1 MRSEKNVRE
10 AIDKYSDMIMRISM
24 THLKNIQDTE
34 DVFQEVFL
42 KYAQSDTTFDSE
54 EHEKAWLIR
63 VTVNCCKDNLK
74 SFFRKNT
81 LPIDDYLNEF
91 PLINN
96 ENKEVL
102 KVVLSLPNKYR
113 DVIYLHYY
121 EGYSVK
127 EIADLLHK
135 NVNTVYTL
143 MNRAKP
149 LLKDK
154 IGGEVD
160 A

>member
-24 THLKNIQDTE
+24 TRLKNIQDTE

-42 KYAQSDTTFDSE
+42 KYAQSDTTFDSD

-81 LPIDDYLNEF
+81 LPIDDYLN
-91 PLINN
+91 
-96 ENKEVL
+96 
-102 KVVLSLPNKYR
+102 
-113 DVIYLHYY
+113 
-121 EGYSVK
+121 
-127 EIADLLHK
+127 
-135 NVNTVYTL
+135 
-143 MNRAKP
+143 
-149 LLKDK
+149 
-154 IGGEVD
+154 
-160 A
+160 